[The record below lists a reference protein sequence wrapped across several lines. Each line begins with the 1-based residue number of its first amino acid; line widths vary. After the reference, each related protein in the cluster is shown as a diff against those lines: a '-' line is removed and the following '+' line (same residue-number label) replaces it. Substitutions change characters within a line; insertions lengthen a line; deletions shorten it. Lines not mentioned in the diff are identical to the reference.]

1 MRNVLVVA
9 AEDFEL
15 SGIKR
20 RAVNVVKPD
29 WPLRFARIAELN
41 GSRLL
46 LAADGPGRKLAGAA
60 AGVVKSREQVDAVVS
75 TGICGGLD
83 PELRIGDVLVA
94 SAVNESV
101 AELPKTS
108 KPFRTGRVTSVDR
121 VVGTV
126 GEKAQLRAAGGSAVE
141 MEAAALA
148 RLAAEWRKPFYCV
161 RSVSDSAS
169 EEFELDLNKL
179 RDREGRFSRPRI
191 MAQALRHPFRLVPE
205 LLRLKRNSARA
216 AEALGEFFADCHF

>member
-1 MRNVLVVA
+1 MVA

-15 SGIKR
+15 SGIKN
-20 RAVNVVKPD
+20 RAASVSRPD
-29 WPLRFARIAELN
+29 WPLKFARIAELN

-46 LAADGPGRKLAGAA
+46 LAADGPGRRLAGAA
-60 AGVVKSREQVDAVVS
+60 ANVVKNREQVDAVVS

-83 PELRIGDVLVA
+83 PDLAVGDVVVA
-94 SAVNESV
+94 SAVSEAAIEWP
-101 AELPKTS
+101 AEMPKTS
-108 KPFRTGRVTSVDR
+108 KPYRTGRVISMDR

-126 GEKAQLRAAGGSAVE
+126 SEKARLRASGASVVE

-148 RLAAEWRKPFYCV
+148 GLAAEWRKPFYCV
-161 RSVSDSAS
+161 RSVSDSAK
-169 EEFELDLNKL
+169 EGFELDLNL
-179 RDREGRFSRPRI
+179 SRDREGRFSRPRI
-191 MAQALRHPFRLVPE
+191 IASALRRPFRLVPE